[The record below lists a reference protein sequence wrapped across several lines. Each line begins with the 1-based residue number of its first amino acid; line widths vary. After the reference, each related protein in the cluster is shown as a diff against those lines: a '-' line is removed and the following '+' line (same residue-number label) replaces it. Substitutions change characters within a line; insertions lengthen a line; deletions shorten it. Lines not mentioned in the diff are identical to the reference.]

1 MNIINNKRKKAS
13 KEKIEKIFVELIQEK
28 DLGEISV
35 TDICKIAKI
44 NRTTFYNNYLDIYD
58 LADKI
63 KEKLEQDVIELYQD
77 ERVKGYNS
85 NDFSK
90 IFNLVKDNQ
99 LFFKTYFKLEFDSH
113 NIITNDY
120 QYDTNLSKEIYNDE
134 FIDYHM
140 EFFKA
145 GFNAILKKWLNN
157 GCQESVK
164 DMCNIIKSEY
174 SNKLKS

>member
-1 MNIINNKRKKAS
+1 MNIANNKKRRESQKN
-13 KEKIEKIFVELIQEK
+13 IEKIFVELIQEK
-28 DLGEISV
+28 ELNEITV

-63 KEKLEQDVIELYQD
+63 KEKLEQDVFDLYQD
-77 ERVKGYNS
+77 ERIKGYNS
-85 NDFSK
+85 HDFSK
-90 IFNLVKDNQ
+90 IFKLVKDNQ

-120 QYDTNLSKEIYNDE
+120 KYDTKLSKEIYNDE

-157 GCQESVK
+157 GCKESVE
-164 DMCNIIKSEY
+164 DMCKILLLEY
-174 SNKLKS
+174 NGKLKS